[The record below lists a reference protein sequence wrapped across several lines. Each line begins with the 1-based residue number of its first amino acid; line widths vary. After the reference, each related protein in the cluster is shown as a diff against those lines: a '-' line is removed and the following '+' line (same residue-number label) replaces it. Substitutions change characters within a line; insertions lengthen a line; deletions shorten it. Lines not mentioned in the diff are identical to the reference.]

1 MFPRQFFIPS
11 PQPPPIQQ
19 LNPRPRRQIAE
30 EDECPVCG
38 GELPAKAPDGDDSA
52 RAQHIED
59 CIALHSSSPAPNPTT
74 RPQPQ
79 TSASLPITRTR
90 GMSSAGNG
98 ESATS
103 HRHSHAARGMFPY
116 IATEKD
122 CVDEDGNDAE
132 CVICFEEFQ
141 AGDKMARLVCW
152 CKFHEVCKCF
162 VLDRPFTQ
170 SRASDQ
176 QSQAVMSQG

>member
-1 MFPRQFFIPS
+1 MLPRQFMGAL

-30 EDECPVCG
+30 EDECPICG
-38 GELPAKAPDGDDSA
+38 GELPPKGPDGDDAERS
-52 RAQHIED
+52 QHIEE
-59 CIALHSSSPAPNPTT
+59 CIALHSASPAPASSM
-74 RPQPQ
+74 RPQAH
-79 TSASLPITRTR
+79 TSTSLPVTRTR
-90 GMSSAGNG
+90 GMSSVGNG
-98 ESATS
+98 EGASS

-141 AGDKMARLVCW
+141 TGDKMARLVCW
-152 CKFHEVCKCF
+152 CKFHEV
-162 VLDRPFTQ
+162 RNFTAIAVEQ
-170 SRASDQ
+170 TQ
-176 QSQAVMSQG
+176 QAGLC